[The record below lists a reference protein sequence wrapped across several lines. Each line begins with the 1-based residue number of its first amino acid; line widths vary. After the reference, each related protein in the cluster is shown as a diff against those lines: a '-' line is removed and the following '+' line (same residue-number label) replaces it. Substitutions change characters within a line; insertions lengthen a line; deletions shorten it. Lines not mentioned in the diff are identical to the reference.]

1 MQHFHDRFERI
12 FSARTFVELNTA
24 IIVAAETMGGGKMFF
39 DTGLIHVPVI
49 LFGFLLFARI
59 SLRIRLFDPLL
70 KTFLHSCLASLVVLL
85 FANVLEF
92 SVQNLDIAGPVLTLY
107 GAVIALRVASMLILA
122 YGTLV
127 MLMAYGIVSE
137 SVAWA
142 LVATLAAIAIV
153 TIVVTEGPLRASLV
167 SPMTFVMLSFSVGL
181 GQMAA
186 LLKLASRAPVF
197 GNAMALILAA
207 TLFISLGTAAGS
219 VHLMNIGY
227 LPITVQATYF
237 TQFCLFFALSLMF
250 LGIGA
255 FVDLGQT
262 YHNQAWRKAKRAKA
276 A

>member
-1 MQHFHDRFERI
+1 MEHFHDRFERV
-12 FSARTFVELNTA
+12 FSARTFIELNAA

-49 LFGFLLFARI
+49 LFGILLFARI
-59 SLRIRLFDPLL
+59 SLRIRLFDPQIRS
-70 KTFLHSCLASLVVLL
+70 FLHSCLASLVILL
-85 FANVLEF
+85 AANVLEF
-92 SVQNLDIAGPVLTLY
+92 AVQNLDIGGPLITLY
-107 GAVIALRVASMLILA
+107 GAVIALRVVSMLVLA

-137 SVAWA
+137 GVAWA
-142 LVATLAAIAIV
+142 LVAALAAIAIV
-153 TIVVTEGPLRASLV
+153 TVVVTDEPLRASMT
-167 SPMTFVMLSFSVGL
+167 SPLTFVMLSFSVGL

-197 GNAMALILAA
+197 ANAMGLMLAA
-207 TLFISLGTAAGS
+207 TLFVSLGAAAGS
-219 VHLMNIGY
+219 VHLMNIDY
-227 LPITVQATYF
+227 PPITVQATYF
-237 TQFCLFFALSLMF
+237 TQFCDFFAISLLF

-262 YHNQAWRKAKRAKA
+262 YHNQAWRKAQRMKA